1 MRAAKFYTQYFL
13 YSFINMVFFLAI
25 SPGKK
30 AARPANATWSADRI
44 VTVFLPSQFVK
55 DPYDPD

>member
-1 MRAAKFYTQYFL
+1 
-13 YSFINMVFFLAI
+13 MVFFLAI